1 MEQYIHVKGARVH
14 NLKNIEIK
22 IPHNKLV
29 VVTGLSGSGKSTLAF
44 DTIFAEGQRRYVES
58 LSAYARQFLGKIEK
72 PDVDFITGIAPA
84 IAVEQKVNTRNPRST
99 VGTTT
104 EIYDYLRLLYARIG
118 KTYSPVSGREVK
130 AHTVQD
136 VVDYVA
142 GSQAGSRVM
151 LAAPVALQEN
161 QGVIEKLTLL
171 MKDGFERLVFA
182 SGEIRYTQDI
192 LPEIDNHKPE
202 ELSVLVD
209 RFSVPDAARDDKE
222 WLSRLFDSVQTAF
235 DLGDGRCAVISLS
248 NDKEFGKKVHIEE
261 FSNRFEADGIVF
273 QRPFEHMFSFNNPL
287 GACPRCEG
295 YGRVVGIDEDLVIP
309 DKSKTVYDDAVVC
322 WRGET
327 MKWWKEQLVMNAS
340 KFGFPIH
347 KPFHEL
353 TEEQRRLLWRG
364 NEYFHGLDE
373 FFEFLEKE
381 RYKIQFRVMLS
392 RYTGKTTC
400 PDCGG
405 ARLRPEASYVK
416 VGGRAITELVRM
428 PVSEL
433 KAFSTGWNWTRTM
446 PRWAD
451 GL

>member
-1 MEQYIHVKGARVH
+1 M
-14 NLKNIEIK
+14 
-22 IPHNKLV
+22 
-29 VVTGLSGSGKSTLAF
+29 
-44 DTIFAEGQRRYVES
+44 
-58 LSAYARQFLGKIEK
+58 
-72 PDVDFITGIAPA
+72 
-84 IAVEQKVNTRNPRST
+84 
-99 VGTTT
+99 
-104 EIYDYLRLLYARIG
+104 
-118 KTYSPVSGREVK
+118 
-130 AHTVQD
+130 
-136 VVDYVA
+136 
-142 GSQAGSRVM
+142 
-151 LAAPVALQEN
+151 
-161 QGVIEKLTLL
+161 
-171 MKDGFERLVFA
+171 
-182 SGEIRYTQDI
+182 
-192 LPEIDNHKPE
+192 
-202 ELSVLVD
+202 
-209 RFSVPDAARDDKE
+209 
-222 WLSRLFDSVQTAF
+222 
-235 DLGDGRCAVISLS
+235 
-248 NDKEFGKKVHIEE
+248 
-261 FSNRFEADGIVF
+261 
-273 QRPFEHMFSFNNPL
+273 
-287 GACPRCEG
+287 
-295 YGRVVGIDEDLVIP
+295 VGIDEDLVIP

-433 KAFSTGWNWTRTM
+433 KAFFDRLELDAHDASVGGRALTEIKNRLQYLE
-446 PRWAD
+446 D
-451 GL
+451 VGLSRNNFV